1 MTDREMI
8 DALRHYARSY
18 TNDHP
23 YALNPGLALMI
34 ANRMEQLLILANK
47 DNYDRESE

>member
-8 DALRHYARSY
+8 DALRNYARSY
-18 TNDHP
+18 TNDKP

-34 ANRMEQLLILANK
+34 ANRMEQLIADMEK
-47 DNYDRESE
+47 IEHDRM